1 MLDTSLIF
9 GCLWVLGG
17 AATALLPM
25 DRQQWP
31 GGFLFF
37 SAPLL
42 IVWIGWQNGW
52 IWTVL
57 GLFAFVSM
65 FRRFMSYL
73 AKRALGLPAELPPE
87 LRADYRKEKTQ

>member
-1 MLDTSLIF
+1 MTGSLVVV
-9 GCLWVLGG
+9 CLWVVAG
-17 AATALLPM
+17 ALTAQLPM

-42 IVWIGWQNGW
+42 MLWIGWEHSW
-52 IWTVL
+52 LWAAV

-65 FRRFMSYL
+65 FRRFLFYVGR
-73 AKRALGLPAELPPE
+73 RALGLPAELPPE
-87 LRADYRKEKTQ
+87 LQERWGRKA